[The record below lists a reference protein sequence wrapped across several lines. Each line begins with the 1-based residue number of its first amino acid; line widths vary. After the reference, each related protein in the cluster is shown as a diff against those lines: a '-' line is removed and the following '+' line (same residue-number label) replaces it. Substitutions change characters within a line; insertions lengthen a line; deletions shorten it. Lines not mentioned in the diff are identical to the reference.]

1 MENTNINNIEAMVTD
16 IPMEDVVHTMPKAG
30 KYIGGGLAVGVVA
43 LAAVVAKKMYDA
55 RKAKKELRQPEEEIV
70 VEPEQVEE
78 VVAK

>member
-16 IPMEDVVHTMPKAG
+16 IPMDDVVHTMPKAG
-30 KYIGGGLAVGVVA
+30 KYIGGGLAVGAMA
-43 LAAVVAKKMYDA
+43 LVAVVVKKVYDA
-55 RKAKKELRQPEEEIV
+55 HKAKKELRQPEEEIV